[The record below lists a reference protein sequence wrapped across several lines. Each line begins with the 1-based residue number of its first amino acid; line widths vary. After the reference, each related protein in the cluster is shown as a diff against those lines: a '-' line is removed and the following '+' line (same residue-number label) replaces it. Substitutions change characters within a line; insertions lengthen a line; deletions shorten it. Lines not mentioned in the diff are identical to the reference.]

1 MNVLVVGLGVS
12 GIACIKGLSKT
23 GANIYAFD
31 DSNEEKLRDRLKE
44 QAYLN
49 KGIKIVISDTRKPDD
64 IKRQELCYD
73 GGIVDFVKHL
83 NQSKSLHLLLFLKI
97 QVIQKLVIPY

>member
-23 GANIYAFD
+23 GAKIYAFD

-44 QAYLN
+44 VEGIEVEYFFGRRN
-49 KGIKIVISDTRKPDD
+49 K
-64 IKRQELCYD
+64 
-73 GGIVDFVKHL
+73 
-83 NQSKSLHLLLFLKI
+83 
-97 QVIQKLVIPY
+97 